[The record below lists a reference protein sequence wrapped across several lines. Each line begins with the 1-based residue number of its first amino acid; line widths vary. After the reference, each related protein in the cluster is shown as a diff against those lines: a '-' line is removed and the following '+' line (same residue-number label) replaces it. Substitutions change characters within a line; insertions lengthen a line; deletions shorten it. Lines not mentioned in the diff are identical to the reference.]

1 MERQKATEELENWKE
16 QQKQKAEDV
25 SCSNE
30 WISFFFHFTTF
41 IKCLQSS
48 NIQLS
53 KIEYDMILCI

>member
-30 WISFFFHFTTF
+30 WISFFFISQHLLSVYKVRTF
-41 IKCLQSS
+41 SFQR
-48 NIQLS
+48 
-53 KIEYDMILCI
+53 

>member
-30 WISFFFHFTTF
+30 
-41 IKCLQSS
+41 
-48 NIQLS
+48 
-53 KIEYDMILCI
+53 